1 MSAKLSFF
9 WPHCKVSVQFFC
21 GAVCAAASSGEGQM
35 TQMRKH
41 LQKIFFLLLYFYLS
55 FFYFF
60 FLLLLLRVRACAGVL
75 LLKRLLYFRNALYIS
90 ELCNCF
96 VGAFCVKKD
105 IKTNRKRFK
114 NDAKNTTQTDSS
126 IPDRIYDHNVWF
138 SPSFLGEIPLHIE
151 KYLLLLP
158 TVNYTQV

>member
-60 FLLLLLRVRACAGVL
+60 FLLLRVRACAGVL
-75 LLKRLLYFRNALYIS
+75 LLKRLLCFRNALYVS
-90 ELCNCF
+90 ELCNRF
-96 VGAFCVKKD
+96 VGAFCVEND

-114 NDAKNTTQTDSS
+114 NDAKDTSKTV
-126 IPDRIYDHNVWF
+126 VWRVF
-138 SPSFLGEIPLHIE
+138 IWLNGLMSFG
-151 KYLLLLP
+151 
-158 TVNYTQV
+158 